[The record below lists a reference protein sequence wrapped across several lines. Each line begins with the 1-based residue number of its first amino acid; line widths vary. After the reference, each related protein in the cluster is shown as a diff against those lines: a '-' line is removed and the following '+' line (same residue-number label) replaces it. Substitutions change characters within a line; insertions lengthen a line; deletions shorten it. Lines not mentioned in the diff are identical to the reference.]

1 MIFTGKKVRMP
12 SVGARGSY
20 KGDWAALV
28 LEVIGLSWTG
38 VVVVALP

>member
-1 MIFTGKKVRMP
+1 MWGPGALIKG
-12 SVGARGSY
+12 VGGP
-20 KGDWAALV
+20 LV